1 MTVGV
6 GVLLDAARA
15 AMESV
20 QLPTGSYRPL
30 NESETRAHLIDPVVA
45 ALGYVTLDQV
55 RREFKLEASGQF
67 VDYLLFAGDTRI
79 VIEAKPVGAE
89 LAPKDASQLVGY
101 CAQEGVR
108 WALLTNGVVWQVFD
122 IEVKGNWQAKRVAEL
137 DLWSANKRG
146 DLGETITVLWHFA
159 REALLSGDQDLQ
171 AWARA
176 ERARTLLEGLLRNP
190 ASPVVSAVLKEMSA
204 LGIELEPSEVVQLL
218 RAGSVPRPEP
228 AAAVVPARPVV
239 TLVPPTAT
247 VAQHRFFVFPV
258 GAEAGFKAEEF
269 LKRWLPSGKWGVRQS
284 TPHRARISSGDRC
297 CFYLPKIGVV
307 AHATISGPADLKVTP
322 EQWPGPNEYTDGVF
336 RVPLESIEWL
346 PTPVVLDSGL
356 RATLD
361 AFEGKD
367 PNKPWAWLIQ
377 TTNQVS
383 EHDFLLMT
391 GQAST

>member
-1 MTVGV
+1 M
-6 GVLLDAARA
+6 LLDAARA

-20 QLPTGSYRPL
+20 QLPNGGHLAL

-108 WALLTNGVVWQVFD
+108 WALLTNGVVWHVYD

-146 DLGETITVLWHFA
+146 DLGETIATVWNFA
-159 REALLSGDQDLQ
+159 REALLSGDEDLQ

-190 ASPVVSAVLKEMSA
+190 ASPVVHAVLKEMSA
-204 LGIELEPSEVVQLL
+204 LGIDLEPSEAVQLL
-218 RAGSVPRPEP
+218 RTGSVPRPESAALAVP
-228 AAAVVPARPVV
+228 VQPNATVVPSNAAAS
-239 TLVPPTAT
+239 L
-247 VAQHRFFVFPV
+247 HRFLVFPV

-269 LKRWLPSGKWGVRQS
+269 LKQWLPSGKWGVRQS
-284 TPHRARISSGDRC
+284 TPHRARISAGDRC

-307 AHATISGPADLKVTP
+307 AHATISGPADQKVTP
-322 EQWPGPNEYTDGVF
+322 EEWPGPNEYADGIF
-336 RVPLESIEWL
+336 KVPLESIEWL
-346 PTPVVLDSGL
+346 QTPVVLDSGL

-377 TTNQVS
+377 TTNKVT
-383 EHDFLLMT
+383 EHDFRRLI
-391 GQAST
+391 GESPP